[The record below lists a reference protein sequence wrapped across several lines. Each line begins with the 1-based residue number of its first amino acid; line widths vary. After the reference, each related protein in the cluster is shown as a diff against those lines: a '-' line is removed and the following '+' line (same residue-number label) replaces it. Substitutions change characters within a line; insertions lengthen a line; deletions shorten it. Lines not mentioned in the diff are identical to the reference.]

1 MDHWINCLI
10 KTPSRNG
17 KHTHIHA
24 YSQTQNKIYRN
35 KYWELQ
41 STVLNALQFTNE
53 SLFFSSD
60 LWFQINCVFLQYVLD
75 SAHSKNH
82 PTQPKYR
89 TNKRQIFM
97 EYDRRKKNVIT
108 HSIAE
113 HEQTLQSL
121 NPFGMLYV
129 VRICDNTIFE
139 KIGLYLCLYVLNCSD
154 PLWMVRC
161 FTPIARLFM
170 ICLLLAVFD
179 FFLWDLSHRNL
190 RLQW

>member
-1 MDHWINCLI
+1 
-10 KTPSRNG
+10 
-17 KHTHIHA
+17 
-24 YSQTQNKIYRN
+24 
-35 KYWELQ
+35 
-41 STVLNALQFTNE
+41 
-53 SLFFSSD
+53 
-60 LWFQINCVFLQYVLD
+60 
-75 SAHSKNH
+75 
-82 PTQPKYR
+82 
-89 TNKRQIFM
+89 M

-179 FFLWDLSHRNL
+179 FFCGIFHIEIYGYNDRAISNQQKNCLDK
-190 RLQW
+190 

>member
-1 MDHWINCLI
+1 MFSIARTAKIIRHNQNIGQI
-10 KTPSRNG
+10 KD
-17 KHTHIHA
+17 K
-24 YSQTQNKIYRN
+24 
-35 KYWELQ
+35 
-41 STVLNALQFTNE
+41 F
-53 SLFFSSD
+53 
-60 LWFQINCVFLQYVLD
+60 LWN
-75 SAHSKNH
+75 
-82 PTQPKYR
+82 T
-89 TNKRQIFM
+89 T
-97 EYDRRKKNVIT
+97 EEKKNVIT

-179 FFLWDLSHRNL
+179 FFFVGSFTSKSTATMIEPYQIKKNCLDKCKTLCIYHGCVECVGFCCCFLFEHKPIYLALALCVLPNGFTL
-190 RLQW
+190 

>member
-1 MDHWINCLI
+1 
-10 KTPSRNG
+10 
-17 KHTHIHA
+17 
-24 YSQTQNKIYRN
+24 
-35 KYWELQ
+35 
-41 STVLNALQFTNE
+41 
-53 SLFFSSD
+53 
-60 LWFQINCVFLQYVLD
+60 
-75 SAHSKNH
+75 
-82 PTQPKYR
+82 
-89 TNKRQIFM
+89 M

-179 FFLWDLSHRNL
+179 FFFVGSFTSKSTATMIEPYQIKKKLPR
-190 RLQW
+190 QM

>member
-1 MDHWINCLI
+1 MFSIARTAKIIRHNQNIGQI
-10 KTPSRNG
+10 KD
-17 KHTHIHA
+17 K
-24 YSQTQNKIYRN
+24 
-35 KYWELQ
+35 
-41 STVLNALQFTNE
+41 F
-53 SLFFSSD
+53 
-60 LWFQINCVFLQYVLD
+60 LWN
-75 SAHSKNH
+75 
-82 PTQPKYR
+82 T
-89 TNKRQIFM
+89 T
-97 EYDRRKKNVIT
+97 EEKKNVIT

-190 RLQW
+190 RLQ